1 MRASTTVS
9 AVLILSAFVVGCAQ
23 QAAPATNDAAKTVA
37 VETHAIV
44 PATMDEAAL
53 RKAIAAALREQ
64 RIYSPG
70 GDNAIELYVALRALH
85 PDDTSVQMAL
95 LELEPYA
102 VIAAEQSTQR
112 GEFPEAQRLLAL
124 IASADAQASALPR
137 LRDQLAQREKL
148 VNDRIAADA
157 ASTAIA
163 AAAQLSS
170 QAAPITAP
178 VGPLPTNAVKPV
190 AAPTTLASD
199 DRAVAAGPAAV
210 LPAGNYQAPASAQ
223 TSLPIVA
230 PAPSRTSIA
239 ARAAPTHTPM
249 LLRDQAPRYP
259 ANALRRRIEG
269 SVDLAFT
276 IKPDGTVTDV
286 RVLHATPEGV
296 FDVAALAVAKQWKFE
311 ASAQEIPGRRLIAF
325 DLPKDAP

>member
-37 VETHAIV
+37 VETRAIV

-199 DRAVAAGPAAV
+199 DHAITAG
-210 LPAGNYQAPASAQ
+210 S
-223 TSLPIVA
+223 T
-230 PAPSRTSIA
+230 
-239 ARAAPTHTPM
+239 
-249 LLRDQAPRYP
+249 
-259 ANALRRRIEG
+259 
-269 SVDLAFT
+269 
-276 IKPDGTVTDV
+276 
-286 RVLHATPEGV
+286 
-296 FDVAALAVAKQWKFE
+296 
-311 ASAQEIPGRRLIAF
+311 
-325 DLPKDAP
+325 